1 MVRYKVK
8 AESAAENE
16 RLVGQVF
23 AQLARE
29 KPAGVRYQV
38 FKMPDG
44 LTFVHLAASE
54 ADVNPV
60 TLLEAFK
67 QYIAGIKDRCAEPP
81 QQAQLQVVGAY
92 DGLG

>member
-16 RLVGQVF
+16 RLIGQVF

-67 QYIAGIKDRCAEPP
+67 QYTAAIKDRCEEPP